1 MGMIKKVKDYMSKPY
16 SKGDYYAGIAGVVL
30 LYGGLA
36 AAYVIKTKIAEKK
49 AAEAEFEPE
58 YVETQTNAEEVF
70 DAVDEANGET
80 EA

>member
-49 AAEAEFEPE
+49 AGVESEPE
-58 YVETQTNAEEVF
+58 YVETCT
-70 DAVDEANGET
+70 DADDVCKSVDEAGE
-80 EA
+80 EAEA

>member
-16 SKGDYYAGIAGVVL
+16 SKGDYYAGMAGVLL

-49 AAEAEFEPE
+49 ANVESGPE
-58 YVETQTNAEEVF
+58 YVETQTTAADVCE
-70 DAVDEANGET
+70 AVDEVNEEDGA
-80 EA
+80 